1 MAGTK
6 KKRPTVKLTEEQKK
20 ERNKKRRDAAFR
32 RKIRMTLTNAGFQYF
47 PTTDK
52 HFSIGHRKV
61 ELDYLFV
68 YDNVILICEDT
79 CSKKKDKDHIRKK
92 SEAFR
97 EIQANIPVLLD
108 WMKEELPGA
117 GEIVDE
123 YPISRLR
130 VFYIY
135 IPQVELNLT
144 DDEKKLYSNLLFWE
158 PETLSYFY
166 KMSQCIYHSA
176 RYEIFRFLELKNEN
190 IGPSGSG
197 GSKETIKAP
206 IICSEESMGHRNGI
220 RVVSFMM
227 SADILLRTSYV
238 LRKDNWENSM
248 FLYQRLIEKEK
259 VKGIRKFLASKKETF
274 YNNVIVALP
283 DNVRFQGE
291 NDQEVSI
298 GELGDFQHCKM
309 IIPDE
314 MNSICVIDGQHRIFA
329 HYEAPENEKYE
340 KDIAKLRKRLHLLV
354 TGLVFPAD
362 MPNAE
367 RKRIQSE
374 IFLDI
379 NDNTKKVASNV
390 LMHIEML
397 KDPFSDIGLARRV
410 VEKLNGERTFLK
422 RFELSSLD
430 ESKIKVASIVKFA
443 LRYLVTIKPSEGKKS
458 LYEFWDG
465 DKEAFLQHD
474 ETALKAY
481 IEFCAKKLDMFFSAI
496 KNTYSDQWGAPDSKL
511 LSVTAMNGFIIA
523 YNRQL
528 AKNGIQDFAFYRE
541 CFEKMDMDFSKDNF
555 PYTSSQYRKFSNEV
569 LQRAFGFTEEE
580 LGEY

>member
-176 RYEIFRFLELKNEN
+176 RYEIFRFLLYRSKIDMFVKYDRLSLK
-190 IGPSGSG
+190 
-197 GSKETIKAP
+197 K
-206 IICSEESMGHRNGI
+206 
-220 RVVSFMM
+220 
-227 SADILLRTSYV
+227 
-238 LRKDNWENSM
+238 
-248 FLYQRLIEKEK
+248 
-259 VKGIRKFLASKKETF
+259 
-274 YNNVIVALP
+274 
-283 DNVRFQGE
+283 
-291 NDQEVSI
+291 
-298 GELGDFQHCKM
+298 
-309 IIPDE
+309 
-314 MNSICVIDGQHRIFA
+314 
-329 HYEAPENEKYE
+329 
-340 KDIAKLRKRLHLLV
+340 RKR
-354 TGLVFPAD
+354 
-362 MPNAE
+362 
-367 RKRIQSE
+367 
-374 IFLDI
+374 
-379 NDNTKKVASNV
+379 NV
-390 LMHIEML
+390 
-397 KDPFSDIGLARRV
+397 
-410 VEKLNGERTFLK
+410 
-422 RFELSSLD
+422 
-430 ESKIKVASIVKFA
+430 
-443 LRYLVTIKPSEGKKS
+443 
-458 LYEFWDG
+458 
-465 DKEAFLQHD
+465 
-474 ETALKAY
+474 
-481 IEFCAKKLDMFFSAI
+481 MF
-496 KNTYSDQWGAPDSKL
+496 
-511 LSVTAMNGFIIA
+511 
-523 YNRQL
+523 
-528 AKNGIQDFAFYRE
+528 
-541 CFEKMDMDFSKDNF
+541 
-555 PYTSSQYRKFSNEV
+555 
-569 LQRAFGFTEEE
+569 
-580 LGEY
+580 

>member
-1 MAGTK
+1 
-6 KKRPTVKLTEEQKK
+6 
-20 ERNKKRRDAAFR
+20 
-32 RKIRMTLTNAGFQYF
+32 
-47 PTTDK
+47 
-52 HFSIGHRKV
+52 
-61 ELDYLFV
+61 
-68 YDNVILICEDT
+68 
-79 CSKKKDKDHIRKK
+79 
-92 SEAFR
+92 
-97 EIQANIPVLLD
+97 
-108 WMKEELPGA
+108 
-117 GEIVDE
+117 
-123 YPISRLR
+123 
-130 VFYIY
+130 
-135 IPQVELNLT
+135 
-144 DDEKKLYSNLLFWE
+144 
-158 PETLSYFY
+158 
-166 KMSQCIYHSA
+166 
-176 RYEIFRFLELKNEN
+176 
-190 IGPSGSG
+190 
-197 GSKETIKAP
+197 
-206 IICSEESMGHRNGI
+206 
-220 RVVSFMM
+220 
-227 SADILLRTSYV
+227 
-238 LRKDNWENSM
+238 M
-248 FLYQRLIEKEK
+248 F
-259 VKGIRKFLASKKETF
+259 
-274 YNNVIVALP
+274 ALP

-291 NDQEVSI
+291 NDREVSI

-496 KNTYSDQWGAPDSKL
+496 KNTYSDQWGAPGSKL

-528 AKNGIQDFAFYRE
+528 AKNGVQDFAFYRE